1 MVVGFLPHPLT
12 KGVVN
17 FFENGIVK
25 IPKIRGLP
33 LTKGIGKI

>member
-1 MVVGFLPHPLT
+1 MVVDFFTRPLT

-17 FFENGIVK
+17 FFENGIAK

-33 LTKGIGKI
+33 LTKGIEEI